1 MTGYGQFC
9 SVARAHEVLGGR
21 WTLLVVRELLC
32 GSSRF
37 NDIRRGIP
45 RISRTMLSERL
56 QALTFV
62 GAVAR
67 TDGEHGP
74 EYALTEAGKEL
85 AILVGTLGTWGQRW
99 LPRMAKNEDIDLEPL
114 LIDMQRRVR
123 FAALPK
129 HPIVVRFEIGRRE
142 SRFMLLK
149 AAEASLCLH
158 NPGFPEPLHVRSP
171 LPALVSWWR
180 GDASFVEAQR
190 MGLDITGPRAL
201 VRAFPEW
208 FDRYQFAEI
217 GPAVRKTDKDAIA
230 RSKIGHTPQRAA
242 TQSARP
248 S

>member
-9 SVARAHEVLGGR
+9 SIARAHEVLGGR

-32 GSSRF
+32 GSNRF

-67 TDGEHGP
+67 IDGEHGP

-85 AILVGTLGTWGQRW
+85 ATLVGALGTWGQRW
-99 LPRMAKNEDIDLEPL
+99 LPRSAKNEDNDLEPL
-114 LIDMQRRVR
+114 LVDMQRRVR

-129 HPIVVRFEIGRRE
+129 HPIVVRFEIDRE
-142 SRFMLLK
+142 CRFMLLK
-149 AAEASLCLH
+149 ADEASLCMH
-158 NPGFPEPLHVRSP
+158 NPGFPEPLRVRLR

-180 GDASFVEAQR
+180 GDASFAQAQR
-190 MGLDITGPRAL
+190 MGLELTGPKAL
-201 VRAFPEW
+201 MRAFPGW

-217 GPAVRKTDKDAIA
+217 GPVAQKVDNAAIA
-230 RSKIGHTPQRAA
+230 RSRTAHTPQRAA
-242 TQSARP
+242 TSRP
-248 S
+248 